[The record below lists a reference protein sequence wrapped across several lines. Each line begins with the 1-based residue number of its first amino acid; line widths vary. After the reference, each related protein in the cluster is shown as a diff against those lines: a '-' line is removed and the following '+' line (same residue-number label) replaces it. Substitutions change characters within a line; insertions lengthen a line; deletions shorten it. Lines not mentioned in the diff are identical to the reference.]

1 VNGLTL
7 VEGYFNSVTAPAK
20 WIAVM
25 GATAI
30 DSAWIGVNRPS
41 RQRHP
46 FAVHFRFFKETIM
59 GLFDAFKSAPPALT
73 PRLALA
79 VGLLFM
85 MAADGQVEEEE
96 VGQLRSVVG
105 GDKELIQTAV
115 KYLRSV
121 KYEQYL
127 VDSAALLNEDQKL
140 CLLINMADSLL
151 SDGRAELSE
160 QQTFSKA
167 LAQFGLSEDAFKPH
181 FATIALKNNRAIF

>member
-1 VNGLTL
+1 
-7 VEGYFNSVTAPAK
+7 
-20 WIAVM
+20 
-25 GATAI
+25 
-30 DSAWIGVNRPS
+30 
-41 RQRHP
+41 
-46 FAVHFRFFKETIM
+46 M

-73 PRLALA
+73 PRLSLA

-105 GDKELIQTAV
+105 GDQELIQTAV

-121 KYEQYL
+121 KYEQFL
-127 VDSAALLNEDQKL
+127 IDAASLLNEDQKL

-181 FATIALKNNRAIF
+181 FETIALKNNRAIF